1 MMVSHWIVLP
11 ILIPA
16 IIAAVIILLARFDIF
31 LSRVFSVLSSFS
43 LVVVSGVLIY
53 MSSSG
58 EVHVYSMGDWAAPF
72 GIVLVLDRLSAL
84 MVGLTAIVGFGVL
97 LYSIQDLGLPDRN
110 LDSKNLVN
118 GQLNDKSISERKF
131 TSWDLKGK
139 HFHSLFQFQLMGING
154 AFLTGDLF
162 NLFVFFEV
170 LLIASYGLMVHG
182 GGVDRVRA
190 GVQYVIINL
199 IGSSFFLI
207 AAGLIYSV
215 TGTLNMA
222 DLAVKSSQVLPSDM
236 AILNTGAILL
246 LLVFGIKSAT
256 FPLHFWLPATYSN
269 APAPVAALFAL
280 LTKVGAYCILRV
292 YSLIFPDLVS
302 DWVLISALVT
312 LIIGA
317 LGVLAAKTFGQ
328 LVSYYMICSMGTLLI
343 AIGQFTQPSI
353 EAGLYYLFHSTF
365 VGAFLFLIVDLVRN
379 HRGALTD
386 RLQSG
391 PAFDRIG
398 LLSLVFLIAAIAAT
412 GLPPLSG
419 FIGKIMILKSSFVN
433 PLGSWIWASILISS
447 LIILIGFARAGSQ
460 VFWKSTSNPE
470 NPKEETDNQ
479 TAKLSLASLSFLF
492 SAVLALTL
500 FADPA
505 SRYFSQVAAQL
516 TDTQIYIEAVL
527 RQPESQPKVNP

>member
-16 IIAAVIILLARFDIF
+16 IIAAVIVLLGRFDIF

-43 LVVVSGVLIY
+43 LVVVSSVLIY

-97 LYSIQDLGLPDRN
+97 LYSIQDRGLPDRN
-110 LDSKNLVN
+110 LDS
-118 GQLNDKSISERKF
+118 DKSISHPKF

-222 DLAVKSSQVLPSDM
+222 DLAVKASQVLPGDM

-246 LLVFGIKSAT
+246 LLVFGIKSAA

-292 YSLIFPDLVS
+292 YFMIFPDLVS
-302 DWVLISALVT
+302 DWVLFSALLT
-312 LIIGA
+312 LTIGA

-328 LVSYYMICSMGTLLI
+328 LVSYYMISSMGTLLI

-365 VGAFLFLIVDLVRN
+365 IGAILFLIVDLVRN

-391 PAFDRIG
+391 PPFNRIG
-398 LLSLVFLIAAIAAT
+398 LLSLVFLIASIAAI

-419 FIGKIMILKSSFVN
+419 FIGKIMILKSSFEN
-433 PLGSWIWASILISS
+433 PLGYWIWALILVSS
-447 LIILIGFARAGSQ
+447 LVTLIGFAWAGSE
-460 VFWKSTSNPE
+460 VFWKSTSNPV
-470 NPKEETDNQ
+470 NPEEETDNQ
-479 TAKLSLASLSFLF
+479 TPKVSLTSLGFLF

-516 TDTQIYIEAVL
+516 SDTQIYIDAVL
-527 RQPESQPKVNP
+527 GETENQTEVNP